1 MSTTFESNR
10 PADSERSQGPNGKLG
25 EQFRELF
32 DGVEDLIKRVSEVDS
47 PEIQKIRAKA
57 RVALMMA
64 KSAIA
69 DGATH
74 VGKQAR
80 RAAGST
86 GTTCAV
92 RPARRTITYANIPGT
107 RSARERC
114 SASLSAFSCRARAT
128 ESESAHTIWE
138 ASYRGYLEP
147 SDTRVSPR
155 CLQCGHAQ
163 QRKNAGKTGL
173 LRVMLP
179 GRRSGGRRL
188 RRP

>member
-1 MSTTFESNR
+1 MSSTFESNG
-10 PADSERSQGPNGKLG
+10 PADAEQSQGPNGKLG
-25 EQFRELF
+25 EQFQELF

-86 GTTCAV
+86 GEYVRRAAGTTDDYVREYPWYALGAGAV
-92 RPARRTITYANIPGT
+92 LGFALGILVS
-107 RSARERC
+107 RSR
-114 SASLSAFSCRARAT
+114 
-128 ESESAHTIWE
+128 
-138 ASYRGYLEP
+138 
-147 SDTRVSPR
+147 D
-155 CLQCGHAQ
+155 
-163 QRKNAGKTGL
+163 
-173 LRVMLP
+173 
-179 GRRSGGRRL
+179 
-188 RRP
+188 